1 MTFLNLHVTV
11 HVTHGARLRRG
22 MPMREQPEAGST
34 PPDAGHADEDAR
46 RALYGTYRS
55 TFKAAKAAK
64 AAQAAKAALHASA
77 APSSSL
83 SLSLSSSFLWWDHKY
98 LPLLHDL
105 DRAAPILD
113 LGCGDG
119 SLLAYLGRR
128 GFSHAQGIDISA
140 EQVAAAR
147 ARGARAELADVFDFL
162 PRHREGFAAIIAADL
177 FEHFSL
183 AELVRLGPLVY
194 AALRPGGR
202 LLLQTANGAGLF
214 PRQVIYG
221 DLTHRTILTPESLQ
235 QWLRPCGFVGF
246 RFYETG
252 PIPVRLRGR
261 LNLALWRLIKLG
273 ANAMRDIEAGKRQAI
288 WTENFLS
295 LAYKPG

>member
-1 MTFLNLHVTV
+1 
-11 HVTHGARLRRG
+11 
-22 MPMREQPEAGST
+22 MPIRDQPEVGNTPPEAGGA
-34 PPDAGHADEDAR
+34 PPRAGGGADEDAR
-46 RALYGTYRS
+46 RMLYATYRS
-55 TFKAAKAAK
+55 TFKAAKAAT
-64 AAQAAKAALHASA
+64 AALHAPA

-83 SLSLSSSFLWWDHKY
+83 SSLSSSFLWWDHKY
-98 LPLLHDL
+98 LPLLQDL

-140 EQVAAAR
+140 EQVAAAH
-147 ARGARAELADVFDFL
+147 ARGTRAEQGDVFDFL
-162 PRHREGFAAIIAADL
+162 PRHAEAFAAIIAADL

-202 LLLQTANGAGLF
+202 LLAQTANGAGLF

-235 QWLRPCGFVGF
+235 QWLRPCGFIGF

-273 ANAMRDIEAGKRQAI
+273 ANAVRDIETGKRQAI